1 MYFIFIIEKT
11 KLTLSYIFRILMV
24 QNSVLSIPFL
34 FYSEWDASTMGKL
47 RSFYVE
53 LLDPQQVYFAGQTIN
68 GRLVVELDAE
78 MKMRGFKQ

>member
-1 MYFIFIIEKT
+1 M
-11 KLTLSYIFRILMV
+11 LYIFVYFQR
-24 QNSVLSIPFL
+24 
-34 FYSEWDASTMGKL
+34 DTSTMGKL

-68 GRLVVELDAE
+68 GRLVVELDSE

>member
-1 MYFIFIIEKT
+1 
-11 KLTLSYIFRILMV
+11 
-24 QNSVLSIPFL
+24 
-34 FYSEWDASTMGKL
+34 MGKL

-68 GRLVVELDAE
+68 GRLVVELDGE

>member
-1 MYFIFIIEKT
+1 M
-11 KLTLSYIFRILMV
+11 LYIFVYFQR
-24 QNSVLSIPFL
+24 
-34 FYSEWDASTMGKL
+34 DTSTMGKL

-68 GRLVVELDAE
+68 GRLVVELDGE

>member
-1 MYFIFIIEKT
+1 
-11 KLTLSYIFRILMV
+11 
-24 QNSVLSIPFL
+24 
-34 FYSEWDASTMGKL
+34 MGKL

-78 MKMRGFKQ
+78 MKMRGFKQQCNNTVLLDTPPSLSLSL

>member
-1 MYFIFIIEKT
+1 MLAITVIFCTTIRVLAIVLIYKMLYISVYFQRDT
-11 KLTLSYIFRILMV
+11 
-24 QNSVLSIPFL
+24 
-34 FYSEWDASTMGKL
+34 STMGKL

-68 GRLVVELDAE
+68 GRLVVELDGE